1 MQKKENMRMLT
12 YSAIFTA
19 LIAVGA
25 FIRVPIPLMPFT
37 LQTLFTTL
45 AALLLGA
52 RYGALSCVAY
62 MLLGLI
68 GLPIFTG
75 GGGPQYVF
83 HPTFGCIIGFVVGAV
98 AAGTIIQRTH
108 KRSFF
113 LYLTAGLVDMLIV
126 DLIGLVWFCGVKT
139 FYMQDPVGLWAAFI
153 TYFAPTIV
161 IDILKNVSAAALAVR
176 LSILHSVPA
185 KK

>member
-1 MQKKENMRMLT
+1 MQKKENMRMLA

-25 FIRVPIPLMPFT
+25 FIRVPIPLWPFT
-37 LQTLFTTL
+37 LQTFFTTA

-83 HPTFGCIIGFVVGAV
+83 HPTFGCIIGFAVGAL
-98 AAGTIIQRTH
+98 AAGTIVQRAK
-108 KRSFF
+108 KRSFV
-113 LYLTAGLVDMLIV
+113 LYVAAGLVDMAIV
-126 DLIGLVWFCGVKT
+126 YLIGMIWFWGVKT
-139 FYMQDPVGLWAAFI
+139 FYMRDPIGLWTVFL
-153 TYFAPTIV
+153 TCFVPTIGV
-161 IDILKNVSAAALAVR
+161 DILKCVGAAALAVR
-176 LSILHSVPA
+176 LPIKQIVSD
-185 KK
+185 